1 MSQLTSSSKS
11 SRGVRVKC
19 LQWPRDGLHVMNP
32 QGAEFTRET
41 FSFHSTHVVP
51 KGNTYVGLPWCTAD
65 IRLTSLLHILKP
77 HSLNYNRI
85 QGWECAWHFNLGG
98 KEAISLF
105 LLSKKSCWSGCIISQ
120 EKDQKFDWYICV
132 CPFFGIAPF
141 KEIIIK
147 FILFLKDII
156 WMGEMAHL
164 VKHLPHNHKNLS
176 SKPKAQ
182 GCHVLTLA
190 P

>member
-19 LQWPRDGLHVMNP
+19 LQWPRDGLHMMNP
-32 QGAEFTRET
+32 QGTEFTRET
-41 FSFHSTHVVP
+41 FSFHSTHMVP
-51 KGNTYVGLPWCTAD
+51 NWNTYVGLPWCTAD

-85 QGWECAWHFNLGG
+85 QGENAHGTLIWVE
-98 KEAISLF
+98 KRRSLF

-120 EKDQKFDWYICV
+120 EKDQKFDWYFSV

-141 KEIIIK
+141 KEIIMK